1 MINEPQES
9 QIQLFGRTPRE
20 NTHKYINTYKIGGK
34 LIKYIYTYIHIY
46 ILSVSLLAVVCGG
59 H

>member
-34 LIKYIYTYIHIY
+34 LIKYIYVYKYIY
-46 ILSVSLLAVVCGG
+46 NLSVSLLAVVCGG